1 MQRGQTEADTTY
13 PYDSVERAPS
23 TRVNLVLSHIV
34 ERTHSPL
41 VVANHVRKALTAW
54 RVWQTAH
61 RKEARELSLVRKLSP
76 INWLQV
82 SVAARRDAPVARE
95 GERSMSAASKAAH
108 VPVQGLAGGRSVRR
122 DGMGRRG
129 EAREGVVARTQTT
142 SEVRVAQRS
151 WLLAPLE
158 SACN

>member
-1 MQRGQTEADTTY
+1 
-13 PYDSVERAPS
+13 
-23 TRVNLVLSHIV
+23 VLSHIV

-82 SVAARRDAPVARE
+82 SVAARRDAPVTRE
-95 GERSMSAASKAAH
+95 GERSMSAASKSGTCASARI
-108 VPVQGLAGGRSVRR
+108 GRWEVGEERW
-122 DGMGRRG
+122 DGSARRG
-129 EAREGVVARTQTT
+129 T
-142 SEVRVAQRS
+142 
-151 WLLAPLE
+151 
-158 SACN
+158 